1 MNKDNKNELFPWV
14 DNEGNVIGHILR
26 GEAHNVSKKLHPVVH
41 LHVFNS
47 QGELYLQKRP
57 QWKDIQPGKWDT
69 ACGGHIDYG
78 ENVEQALKREV
89 GEELGIHNFVPEK
102 ITSYIFESNIER
114 EYVNVFATVYNGDV
128 NPSKDE
134 LDGGRFWTLEDI
146 ENNIGQK
153 VFTPNFEREYRNV
166 VVPYLQK
173 QNTHLK
179 QQ

>member
-1 MNKDNKNELFPWV
+1 MNKDNKNEMFPWV

-26 GEAHNVSKKLHPVVH
+26 GEAHNGSKKLHPEVH

-57 QWKDIQPGKWDT
+57 QLEDIQPGKWGT

-89 GEELGIHNFVPEK
+89 GEELGIHNFVLEK

-146 ENNIGQK
+146 ENNIGHN

>member
-26 GEAHNVSKKLHPVVH
+26 GEAHNGSKKLHPVVH

-78 ENVEQALKREV
+78 ENVEFALKREV
-89 GEELGIHNFVPEK
+89 GVELGILNLVTEK

-134 LDGGRFWTLEDI
+134 LEGGRFWTLEDI
-146 ENNIGQK
+146 ENNIGQN

-173 QNTHLK
+173 QNTHL
-179 QQ
+179 

>member
-14 DNEGNVIGHILR
+14 DDEGNVIGHILR
-26 GEAHNVSKKLHPVVH
+26 GEAHNGSKKLHPVVH

-57 QWKDIQPGKWDT
+57 QWKDIQPGKWD
-69 ACGGHIDYG
+69 GHIDYG

-134 LDGGRFWTLEDI
+134 LEGGRFWTLEDI
-146 ENNIGQK
+146 ENNIGQN

>member
-1 MNKDNKNELFPWV
+1 M
-14 DNEGNVIGHILR
+14 
-26 GEAHNVSKKLHPVVH
+26 H

-57 QWKDIQPGKWDT
+57 QCKDIQPGKWDT

-128 NPSKDE
+128 NPSKEE
-134 LDGGRFWTLEDI
+134 LEGGRFWTLEDI
-146 ENNIGQK
+146 ENNIGQN

>member
-26 GEAHNVSKKLHPVVH
+26 GEAHNGSKKLHPVVH
-41 LHVFNS
+41 L
-47 QGELYLQKRP
+47 
-57 QWKDIQPGKWDT
+57 
-69 ACGGHIDYG
+69 HIDYG

-166 VVPYLQK
+166 VVQYLQK